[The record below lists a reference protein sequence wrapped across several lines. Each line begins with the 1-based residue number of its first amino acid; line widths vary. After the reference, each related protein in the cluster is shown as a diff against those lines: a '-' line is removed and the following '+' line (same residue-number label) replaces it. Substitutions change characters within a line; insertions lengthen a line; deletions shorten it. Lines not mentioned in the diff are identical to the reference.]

1 MDNNNH
7 EETKKKL
14 KIIGFIV
21 LGAGV
26 ILSAAGLISFFSAFG
41 SDEFPKAFFLV
52 FPGFPMIGI
61 GASMLSFAYKREIMH
76 YSKNEGVPVLNEA
89 IEEVAPTVKKVVSDV
104 KAESEK
110 TADEKTAGEKTKKC
124 PKCGAENSAKNKFC
138 SECGA
143 ALNKACPTCGNEVKA
158 SDKFCPN
165 CGTKLDENKD

>member
-14 KIIGFIV
+14 KIIGSII
-21 LGAGV
+21 LGVG
-26 ILSAAGLISFFSAFG
+26 ITLSAIGLISFFSAFG
-41 SDEFPKAFFLV
+41 SGDFPKLFFLV

-61 GASMLSFAYKREIMH
+61 GASMLSFAYKREIMR

-89 IEEVAPTVKKVVSDV
+89 IEEVAPTVKKVVSGE
-104 KAESEK
+104 KPESEK
-110 TADEKTAGEKTKKC
+110 VKKC
-124 PKCGAENSAKNKFC
+124 PSCGAENSDKNRFC
-138 SECGA
+138 PECGA
-143 ALNKACPTCGNEVKA
+143 ALNKVCPKCGNKVGA